1 MQRKGILAAAGF
13 LAHALI
19 VCDLLHSPLM
29 HTHNNTGM
37 ETGTS
42 AAAAGGSTTVIDM
55 PLNSFPTTTTAEQLL
70 KKMEIAEVCGVGV
83 VGLDGWVTWLV
94 GLARS

>member
-1 MQRKGILAAAGF
+1 
-13 LAHALI
+13 
-19 VCDLLHSPLM
+19 M

-70 KKMEIAEVCGVGV
+70 KKMEIAEVWVVGV
-83 VGLDGWVTWLV
+83 VVGVGWMGYLAGWVGALLGMGVFVGGTACSRLV
-94 GLARS
+94 EVECIQEGV